1 LEIAENPSKF
11 WESFNYNDKRV
22 FQNILFPEGFK
33 FSLKNKECR
42 TSKVN
47 MIFELT
53 NTFKADYIIKKEKTQ
68 IQNIP
73 KSRLVSG
80 TGHQ

>member
-1 LEIAENPSKF
+1 
-11 WESFNYNDKRV
+11 
-22 FQNILFPEGFK
+22 
-33 FSLKNKECR
+33 
-42 TSKVN
+42 